1 MITLIDNTTIVR
13 LAKERGIWPVTPHPQ
28 FDTEHT
34 MLIGLIRVWAEQR
47 NLIKGATSQAQMLK
61 LTEEVGEIAAAVAR
75 GNRDALKDGIGD
87 AVVVLT
93 ILAAQNDLTLE
104 ECVAAAYN
112 EIKDRKGRMVDGVF
126 VREES

>member
-1 MITLIDNTTIVR
+1 MTPMEMLQYLIDRI
-13 LAKERGIWPVTPHPQ
+13 EQ
-28 FDTEHT
+28 
-34 MLIGLIRVWAEQR
+34 WAHDR

-75 GNRDALKDGIGD
+75 SNRDALKDGIGD

-93 ILAAQNDLTLE
+93 ILAAQNGLSLG

>member
-1 MITLIDNTTIVR
+1 MSDCGWPIGQLIDRI
-13 LAKERGIWPVTPHPQ
+13 E
-28 FDTEHT
+28 
-34 MLIGLIRVWAEQR
+34 VWAEDR
-47 NLIKGATSQAQMLK
+47 NLIRGATSQAQMLK
-61 LTEEVGEIAAAVAR
+61 LTEEVGEIASAVAR

-126 VREES
+126 VREE